1 LNESAIDMGPLISSW
16 AKACDVPPEF
26 RKADPVE
33 VRTAM
38 RYVNSFRNRLAH
50 VPFPHD
56 PLGEVADALEAAT
69 EKFFGVSPPPSS
81 HERTEKAA
89 H

>member
-1 LNESAIDMGPLISSW
+1 
-16 AKACDVPPEF
+16 
-26 RKADPVE
+26 
-33 VRTAM
+33 M

-69 EKFFGVSPPPSS
+69 EQLFSILPLPTAHEKNGQSS
-81 HERTEKAA
+81 ALTGAFKEANQEQPNV
-89 H
+89 